1 MQMIQGLLKSFL
13 RVNLMSFK
21 LRYLA
26 LLPLLVVAGCQ
37 QPANMKAVAS
47 ESAQVQ
53 TIAVNNA
60 WIEISRSALEFNI
73 KKVQNLLG
81 DKSSLCAVLKGDA
94 YGHDLSLVT
103 PIMIENNIQCIGV
116 TNNQEL
122 KMVRDLGF
130 KGRLMRVR
138 NATEQE
144 MQQATQY
151 DVEEL
156 IGNLDM
162 AQRLNAIAQ
171 KQGKTVRIHLAL
183 NSGGMSRNGLEV
195 ANAAGLNEAKL
206 ISQLPQLKIVG
217 IMSHYPEE
225 DALQIKKDL
234 ARFNQQSQKVLEMTG
249 LDRKDVTLHVAN
261 TFATITVPE
270 SWLDM
275 VRVGGIFYGDTI
287 ATDEY
292 KRVMTFKSNIASVN
306 HYPKGNTVGYD
317 RTHTLKRDSVLANIP
332 VGYADGYRRVFSNA
346 GYALIGGQRVPV
358 LGKTSMNTVMV
369 DVTDL
374 KQVKPGDEVVFFGK
388 QGNAEVTAEQIED
401 ISGALFTEM
410 SILWGATNQRILV
423 D

>member
-1 MQMIQGLLKSFL
+1 
-13 RVNLMSFK
+13 MSFK

-26 LLPLLVVAGCQ
+26 LLPLFVVAACQ
-37 QPANMKAVAS
+37 QPVNTKNNITT
-47 ESAQVQ
+47 ENAQVQ
-53 TIAVNNA
+53 PVAVNNA

-103 PIMIENNIQCIGV
+103 PIMIENNVQCIGV

-122 KMVRDLGF
+122 QTVRNLGF

-144 MQQATQY
+144 MAQATQY

-162 AQRLNAIAQ
+162 AQRLNAIAA
-171 KQGKTVRIHLAL
+171 KQGKTIPIHLAL

-195 ANAAGLNEAKL
+195 GNAAGLNEAKL

-225 DALQIKKDL
+225 DEAQIRKDL
-234 ARFNQQSQKVLEMTG
+234 ARFNKQSQQVLDITG
-249 LDRKDVTLHVAN
+249 LNRKDVTLHVAN

-292 KRVMTFKSNIASVN
+292 KRVLTFKSNIAAVN

-317 RTHTLKRDSVLANIP
+317 RTYTLKRDSVLANIP

-346 GYALIGGQRVPV
+346 GFALINGQRVPV

-374 KQVKPGDEVVFFGK
+374 KQVQPGDEVVFFGK
-388 QGNAEVTAEQIED
+388 QGNAEITAEQIED

-410 SILWGATNQRILV
+410 SILWGATNPRVLV
-423 D
+423 E

>member
-1 MQMIQGLLKSFL
+1 
-13 RVNLMSFK
+13 MSFG

-26 LLPLLVVAGCQ
+26 LVPLLVITACQ
-37 QPANMKAVAS
+37 QPINHNPSVTQT
-47 ESAQVQ
+47 AQVQ
-53 TIAVNNA
+53 PVIVNNS
-60 WIEISRSALEFNI
+60 WIEISRSALDFNV
-73 KKVQNLLG
+73 KKVQSLLG

-94 YGHDLSLVT
+94 YGHDLSLVA
-103 PIMIENNIQCIGV
+103 PVIIENNVQCIGV

-122 KMVRDLGF
+122 KEVRDLGF

-144 MQQATQY
+144 MSQATAY

-162 AQRLNAIAQ
+162 AKRLDTIA
-171 KQGKTVRIHLAL
+171 KQQNRIIPIHLAL

-195 ANAAGLNEAKL
+195 NNQAGLEEAKQ
-206 ISQLPQLKIVG
+206 IAQLPNLKVVG

-225 DALQIKKDL
+225 DADKVREDL
-234 ARFNQQSQKVLEMTG
+234 ARFKQQSQKVIDVTG
-249 LDRKDVTLHVAN
+249 LNRNDITLHMAN

-287 ATDEY
+287 ASTDY
-292 KRVMTFKSNIASVN
+292 KRVMTFKSTIASIN
-306 HYPKGNTVGYD
+306 NYPKGNTVGYD
-317 RTHTLKRDSVLANIP
+317 RTYTLKRDSVLANIP

-346 GYALIGGQRVPV
+346 GHALIGGQRVPV
-358 LGKTSMNTVMV
+358 LGKTSMNTVIV
-369 DVTDL
+369 DITDI
-374 KQVKPGDEVVFFGK
+374 KNIQPGDEVVFFGK
-388 QGNAEVTAEQIED
+388 QGNSEITAEEIED

-410 SILWGATNQRILV
+410 SILWGATNQRVLV